1 MKIAILRKDYNTRGG
16 GAEVYAANMCA
27 ALVQR
32 GHEVTVFSET
42 FLGESNKEIRNV
54 KVRKSFLSG
63 FSRTSSFHRKVQKS
77 LKKHRDG
84 FDLVFAL
91 SRTWPSDVYRIT
103 ESLHAEWMKIRY
115 REWSRINP
123 RHSGILKLERDIFKP
138 GNTKL
143 VVTNSELTKRQ
154 AVNNFG
160 FPENRITVIYNGVD
174 HAKFHPVEN
183 RKEFLKIRKIL
194 SLDDK
199 KFVMLFPA
207 TNFKIKGLENAIRTL
222 SLLDE
227 NLRKRTLLLVA
238 GGDKDGPYRKLAEK
252 LKVPEN
258 IRFEGRKTNMREYY
272 AAADLLFYP
281 TLYEPFSNVCLEAFS
296 CGLPVLT
303 TSLNGAAE
311 IVKENVNGFIVPDA
325 SAEAM
330 MARCIA
336 KFANFNETQRAK
348 FSESAYRTSLN
359 FNWTRHV
366 ELLEKVFS
374 RVKRVEAE

>member
-1 MKIAILRKDYNTRGG
+1 MKIAILRKDYNTCGG
-16 GAEVYAANMCA
+16 GAEVYAASMCS

-42 FLGESNKEIRNV
+42 FAGETNKNIRNV
-54 KVRKSFLSG
+54 KVRKSLLSG
-63 FSRTSSFHRKVQKS
+63 FSRTSSFHRRVQEI
-77 LKKHRDG
+77 LKKHRAG

-91 SRTWPSDVYRIT
+91 SRTWPSDVYRVT

-115 REWSRINP
+115 HKLNRLNP

-154 AVNNFG
+154 AVKNFG
-160 FPENRITVIYNGVD
+160 FPEDRITVVYNGVD

-183 RKEFLKIRKIL
+183 RGEFLKIRDTL
-194 SLDDK
+194 NLDDG
-199 KFVMLFPA
+199 KFILLFPA

-222 SLLDE
+222 SLLDK
-227 NLRKRTLLLVA
+227 NLRERTLLLVA
-238 GGDKDGPYRKLAEK
+238 GGDREEPYRRLAEK
-252 LKVPEN
+252 LKVSDN
-258 IRFEGRKTNMREYY
+258 VRFEGRKENMREYY

-303 TSLNGAAE
+303 TALNGAAE

-325 SAEAM
+325 SAEDM
-330 MARCIA
+330 MAGCIA
-336 KFANFNETQRAK
+336 KFANFGESERAK
-348 FSESAYRTSLN
+348 FSDNAYKTSLN
-359 FNWTRHV
+359 FNWTKHV
-366 ELLEKVFS
+366 EQLEKVFLE
-374 RVKRVEAE
+374 K

>member
-16 GAEVYAANMCA
+16 GAEVYAANMCS

-42 FLGESNKEIRNV
+42 FAGETNKDIRHV
-54 KVRKSFLSG
+54 KVKRSLLSG
-63 FSRTSSFHRKVQKS
+63 FSRTSSFHRKVQKI
-77 LKKHRDG
+77 LKMHRDA

-115 REWSRINP
+115 RKWNRMNP
-123 RHSGILKLERDIFKP
+123 RHRGILKLERDIFKSE
-138 GNTKL
+138 NTKL
-143 VVTNSELTKRQ
+143 VVTNSELTKKQ
-154 AVNNFG
+154 AVKNFG
-160 FPENRITVIYNGVD
+160 FPENRITVVYNGVD

-183 RKEFLKIRKIL
+183 RKEFLKIRNIL
-194 SLDDK
+194 NLEDS
-199 KFVMLFPA
+199 KFVLLFPA

-227 NLRKRTLLLVA
+227 NLKRRSLLLVA
-238 GGDKDGPYRKLAEK
+238 GGDREQPYRELAEK
-252 LKVPEN
+252 LNVSEN
-258 IRFEGRKTNMREYY
+258 IRFEGRKGNMREYY
-272 AAADLLFYP
+272 VAADLLFYP

-311 IVKENVNGFIVPDA
+311 IVTENVNGFVVPDA
-325 SAEAM
+325 SAEDM
-330 MARCIA
+330 MARHIA
-336 KFANFNETQRAK
+336 KFANFSEAERTK
-348 FSESAYRTSLN
+348 FSDNAYKISLN
-359 FNWTRHV
+359 FNWTKHV
-366 ELLEKVFS
+366 EQLEKVFL
-374 RVKRVEAE
+374 RK

>member
-16 GAEVYAANMCA
+16 GAEVYAANMCS

-42 FLGESNKEIRNV
+42 FVNETNKAVRHV
-54 KVRKSFLSG
+54 KVKRSLLSG
-63 FSRTSSFHRKVQKS
+63 FSRTSSFHRKVQRV
-77 LKKHRDG
+77 LKKHKDG

-115 REWSRINP
+115 HRWNRINP
-123 RHSGILKLERDIFKP
+123 RHRGILKLERDIFKSE
-138 GNTKL
+138 NTKL
-143 VVTNSELTKRQ
+143 VVTNSELTKKQ
-154 AVNNFG
+154 AVENFG
-160 FPENRITVIYNGVD
+160 FPEDRITVVYNGVD

-194 SLDDK
+194 NIGDK
-199 KFVMLFPA
+199 KFVLLFPA
-207 TNFKIKGLENAIRTL
+207 ANFKIKGLENAIKTL

-227 NLRKRTLLLVA
+227 NLRERTMLLVA
-238 GGDKDGPYRKLAEK
+238 GGDREEPYRKLAEK
-252 LKVPEN
+252 LNVSGN
-258 IRFEGRKTNMREYY
+258 IRFEGRKRNMREYY

-296 CGLPVLT
+296 CGLPVMT

-311 IVKENVNGFIVPDA
+311 IVKEGVNGFVVPAA
-325 SAEAM
+325 SAEDM
-330 MARCIA
+330 MARYIA
-336 KFANFNETQRAK
+336 KFANFNEAERTK
-348 FSESAYRTSLN
+348 FSDNAYRTSLN
-359 FNWTRHV
+359 FNWTKHV
-366 ELLEKVFS
+366 EQLERVFL
-374 RVKRVEAE
+374 KK

>member
-16 GAEVYAANMCA
+16 GAEVYAANMCS

-42 FLGESNKEIRNV
+42 FLGETNKSIRHV
-54 KVRKSFLSG
+54 KVRRSMLSG
-63 FSRTSSFHRKVQKS
+63 FSRTSSFHRKVQKV
-77 LKKHRDG
+77 LMKQRDS

-115 REWSRINP
+115 HKWNRINP
-123 RHSGILKLERDIFKP
+123 RHRGILKLERNIFKSE
-138 GNTKL
+138 NTKL

-154 AVNNFG
+154 AVKNFG
-160 FPENRITVIYNGVD
+160 FPENRITVVYNGVD

-183 RKEFLKIRKIL
+183 RREFLKIRKIL
-194 SLDDK
+194 KLEDN
-199 KFVMLFPA
+199 KFILLFPA
-207 TNFKIKGLENAIRTL
+207 TNFKIKGLGNAIKTL

-227 NLRKRTLLLVA
+227 NLRKRTLLLVV
-238 GGDKDGPYRKLAEK
+238 GGDNEEPYRKLAEK
-252 LKVPEN
+252 LNVSEN
-258 IRFEGRKTNMREYY
+258 VRFEGRKTNMREYY

-296 CGLPVLT
+296 CGLPALT

-311 IVKENVNGFIVPDA
+311 IVKENLNGFVVPDA
-325 SAEAM
+325 SAEEM
-330 MARCIA
+330 MARCIS
-336 KFANFNETQRAK
+336 KFANFSEAERSK
-348 FSESAYRTSLN
+348 FSDNAYRTSLN
-359 FNWTRHV
+359 FNWTKHV
-366 ELLEKVFS
+366 EQLERVFKQ
-374 RVKRVEAE
+374 VK

>member
-16 GAEVYAANMCA
+16 GAEVYCANMCS

-32 GHEVTVFSET
+32 GHDVTVFSET
-42 FLGESNKEIRNV
+42 FLGETNKSIRHV
-54 KVRKSFLSG
+54 KVSRSMLSG
-63 FSRTSSFHRKVQKS
+63 FSRTSSFHRRVQKV
-77 LKKHRDG
+77 LKKHRAA

-115 REWSRINP
+115 HKWNRINP
-123 RHSGILKLERDIFKP
+123 RHMGILKLERNIFKP
-138 GNTKL
+138 ENTKL

-154 AVNNFG
+154 AVKNFG
-160 FPENRITVIYNGVD
+160 FPENRITVVYNGVD

-183 RKEFLKIRKIL
+183 RKEFLGIRRSL
-194 SLDDK
+194 ELDDK
-199 KFVMLFPA
+199 RFVLLFPA
-207 TNFKIKGLENAIRTL
+207 TNFRIKGLGNAIRTL

-227 NLRKRTLLLVA
+227 NLRNRTLLLVA
-238 GGDKDGPYRKLAEK
+238 GGDREEPYRKLAEK
-252 LKVPEN
+252 LNVSGN
-258 IRFEGRKTNMREYY
+258 VRFEGRRTNMREYY

-311 IVKENVNGFIVPDA
+311 IVKEDLNGFVVPDA
-325 SAEAM
+325 SAEDM
-330 MARCIA
+330 MAGRIA
-336 KFANFNETQRAK
+336 KFANFSEEERTK
-348 FSESAYRTSLN
+348 FSDSAYRTSLN
-359 FNWTRHV
+359 FNWTKHV
-366 ELLEKVFS
+366 EQLERVFL
-374 RVKRVEAE
+374 KK